1 MRGKKVAIGG
11 PPGPNRSRD
20 IDIFP
25 KTDQN
30 HLFFPKFLKFEF
42 WDFKFFSMAPKG
54 SNSPF
59 ITYN

>member
-1 MRGKKVAIGG
+1 VRGKKVAIGG
-11 PPGPNRSRD
+11 PPGPNRSQD

-42 WDFKFFSMAPKG
+42 WDFKIFFNG
-54 SNSPF
+54 SKRV
-59 ITYN
+59 